1 MLAGRRYVCRCIVA
15 LVLLVSSEN
24 ASAAEA
30 VAQKATVFGT
40 PTANLR
46 AGPGV
51 EQALK
56 RTLKEGDPVTIEKLE
71 GEWFLVTA
79 ADGQK
84 GYIHKNLLKPV
95 DNAPAPPQVA
105 PPQKSGK
112 ADVPAAAPVAGKAQS
127 ISTPAASATKPPPP
141 SVSPSAELA
150 KAKTTDGRAP
160 SLLQMLDAHASE
172 VKLGLLVA
180 GIAFVIGWFCGG
192 HYYIRREQK
201 YRRRLRL

>member
-1 MLAGRRYVCRCIVA
+1 MLAGRRYFCRCIVA

-46 AGPGV
+46 AGAGV
-51 EQALK
+51 EHALK
-56 RTLKEGDPVTIEKLE
+56 LTLKEGDPVTIEKLE

-95 DNAPAPPQVA
+95 DVVAQPQVA
-105 PPQKSGK
+105 PPQKSGEVT
-112 ADVPAAAPVAGKAQS
+112 VPAAAPGTGKAQS
-127 ISTPAASATKPPPP
+127 VPAPPSKAAKPPPP
-141 SVSPSAELA
+141 SVAPSVEVA
-150 KAKTTDGRAP
+150 KGKTTDGKAP
-160 SLLQMLDAHASE
+160 SLLQMLDAHESE
-172 VKLGLLVA
+172 VKIGLLVA

-192 HYYIRREQK
+192 HYYIRREHK

>member
-1 MLAGRRYVCRCIVA
+1 MLAGRQYFCRCIVA

-46 AGPGV
+46 AGAGV
-51 EQALK
+51 EHALK
-56 RTLKEGDPVTIEKLE
+56 LTLKEGDPVTIEKLE

-95 DNAPAPPQVA
+95 DVVAQPQVA
-105 PPQKSGK
+105 PPQKSGEV
-112 ADVPAAAPVAGKAQS
+112 AVPAAAPGTGKAQS
-127 ISTPAASATKPPPP
+127 VPAPPSKAAKPPPP
-141 SVSPSAELA
+141 SVAPSVEVA
-150 KAKTTDGRAP
+150 KGKTTDGKAP
-160 SLLQMLDAHASE
+160 SLLQMLDAHESE
-172 VKLGLLVA
+172 VKIGLLVA

-192 HYYIRREQK
+192 HYYIRREHK

>member
-1 MLAGRRYVCRCIVA
+1 MLAGRRYFCRCIVA

-24 ASAAEA
+24 ASATEA
-30 VAQKATVFGT
+30 VVQKATVFGT

-46 AGPGV
+46 AGAGV
-51 EQALK
+51 EHALK
-56 RTLKEGDPVTIEKLE
+56 LTLKEGDSVTIEKLE

-95 DNAPAPPQVA
+95 DATPAQPQVA

-112 ADVPAAAPVAGKAQS
+112 VAVPAAAPGTGKAQS
-127 ISTPAASATKPPPP
+127 VPAPPSKAAKPPPP
-141 SVSPSAELA
+141 SVAPSVEVA
-150 KAKTTDGRAP
+150 KGKTTDGKAP
-160 SLLQMLDAHASE
+160 SLLQMLDAHESE
-172 VKLGLLVA
+172 VKIGLLVA

-192 HYYIRREQK
+192 HYYIRREHK

>member
-1 MLAGRRYVCRCIVA
+1 MLAGRRHFCRCIVA
-15 LVLLVSSEN
+15 LVLLLSSEN

-51 EQALK
+51 EHALK
-56 RTLKEGDPVTIEKLE
+56 LTLKEGDPVTIEKLE

-95 DNAPAPPQVA
+95 DKPPRRRKLHRA
-105 PPQKSGK
+105 QKSGEGN
-112 ADVPAAAPVAGKAQS
+112 AGGSAGQPV
-127 ISTPAASATKPPPP
+127 KPNPFLRPRRTPP
-141 SVSPSAELA
+141 S
-150 KAKTTDGRAP
+150 
-160 SLLQMLDAHASE
+160 
-172 VKLGLLVA
+172 
-180 GIAFVIGWFCGG
+180 
-192 HYYIRREQK
+192 
-201 YRRRLRL
+201 RRRHFRSPVR